1 MFDFDSSTFIGL
13 VVAAFFLIFIFVK
26 YVRIVPQNE
35 AYVVERLGKYRAT
48 LLSGFH
54 LLMPFFDR
62 VGYKHTLKEQVIDVP
77 SQTCITR
84 DNISVEVDGVL
95 YMTVMDAKKAS
106 YGVDNYHF
114 AAIQIAQTT
123 MRSVIG
129 KLELDRT
136 FEERESINADI
147 INAVDKA
154 SEPWGIKVNR
164 YEVRNITPPQS
175 IKDAMEQYMKA
186 EREKRAEIARSE
198 GERQAEINRAEGEKL
213 AKINVSEGEKQ
224 KLINEAEGRA
234 AQIRLVAEAT
244 SSGLKAVAEAIG
256 HPGGED
262 AVSLRIAEA
271 YLGEFGKLA
280 KANNTMIIPSNVV
293 DIASVVA
300 VGKQVLESNKKSG
313 GK

>member
-1 MFDFDSSTFIGL
+1 MNFNSSTLTGL
-13 VVAAFFLIFIFVK
+13 MVAAAFLIFIFVK

-35 AYVVERLGKYRAT
+35 AFVVERLGKFHAT
-48 LLSGFH
+48 LISGFH
-54 LLMPFFDR
+54 LLIPFLDR
-62 VGYKHTLKEQVIDVP
+62 VAYKHTLKEQVIDVA
-77 SQTCITR
+77 SQICITR

-95 YMTVMDAKKAS
+95 YMTVMDPKKAS
-106 YGVDNYHF
+106 YGVDHYHF

-136 FEERESINADI
+136 FEERETINAAI
-147 INAVDKA
+147 IEAVDKA

-198 GERQAEINRAEGEKL
+198 GERQAEVNRAEGEKQ
-213 AKINVSEGEKQ
+213 AKINISEGEKQ
-224 KLINEAEGRA
+224 RLINEAEGHA
-234 AQIRLVAEAT
+234 SQIRLVAEAT
-244 SSGLKAVAEAIG
+244 ALGLKMVAEVIG
-256 HPGGED
+256 QPGGDE
-262 AVSLRIAEA
+262 AVSLRIAES

-280 KANNTMIIPSNVV
+280 KASNTMIIPNNVV

-300 VGKQVLESNKKSG
+300 VGKQVLAANKKA
-313 GK
+313 

>member
-1 MFDFDSSTFIGL
+1 MSYFLDSTLPILVIG
-13 VVAAFFLIFIFVK
+13 AFFLVFLFVK
-26 YVRIVPQNE
+26 YVRIVPQNQ
-35 AYVVERLGKYRAT
+35 AFVVERLGKFNTT
-48 LLSGFH
+48 LVSGFH
-54 LLMPFFDR
+54 LLLPFLDR
-62 VGYKHTLKEQVIDVP
+62 VAYKHTLKEQVIDVP

-95 YMTVMDAKKAS
+95 YMTVMDPKKAS

-147 INAVDKA
+147 IEAVDKA
-154 SEPWGIKVNR
+154 SDPWGIKVNR

-198 GERQAEINRAEGEKL
+198 GERQAAINRADGEKQ
-213 AKINVSEGEKQ
+213 AKINLSEGEKQ
-224 KLINEAEGRA
+224 KRINEAEGEA

-244 SSGLKAVAEAIG
+244 AKGLQMVAETITN
-256 HPGGED
+256 PGGGD
-262 AVSLRIAEA
+262 AVSLRLAEA
-271 YLGEFGKLA
+271 YINEFGKLA
-280 KANNTMIIPSNVV
+280 QKSNAMIIPANVA
-293 DIASVVA
+293 DIASFVA
-300 VGKQVLESNKKSG
+300 VGKSVLQSG
-313 GK
+313 RQG

>member
-1 MFDFDSSTFIGL
+1 MNFIDNSLFVGL
-13 VVAAFFLIFIFVK
+13 TMAAAFLIFLFVK

-35 AYVVERLGKYRAT
+35 AFVIERLGKYHAT
-48 LLSGFH
+48 LVSGFH
-54 LLMPFFDR
+54 LLLPFLDR
-62 VGYKHTLKEQVIDVP
+62 VAYKHTLKEQVIDVP
-77 SQTCITR
+77 PQICITR

-95 YMTVMDAKKAS
+95 YLTVMDPQRAS
-106 YGVDNYHF
+106 YGVDRYHF
-114 AAIQIAQTT
+114 AAIQMAQTT

-136 FEERESINADI
+136 FEERETINTAI

-154 SEPWGIKVNR
+154 SDPWGIKINR
-164 YEVRNITPPQS
+164 YEIRNITPPQS

-198 GERQAEINRAEGEKL
+198 GERQAKINTADGEKQ
-213 AKINVSEGEKQ
+213 AKINLSEGEKQ
-224 KLINEAEGRA
+224 KRINEAEGEA

-244 SSGLKAVAEAIG
+244 ALGLKVVAEAIG
-256 HPGGED
+256 VPGGGE

-271 YLGEFGKLA
+271 YLNEFGKLA
-280 KANNTMIIPSNVV
+280 KAGNSMIIPANVV

-300 VGKQVLESNKKSG
+300 VGKQVLASG
-313 GK
+313 KGDGKA

>member
-1 MFDFDSSTFIGL
+1 MDINSSTLTVL
-13 VVAAFFLIFIFVK
+13 VVAAFFVIFLFVK

-35 AYVVERLGKYRAT
+35 AFVVERLGKYHAT
-48 LLSGFH
+48 LISGFH
-54 LLMPFFDR
+54 LLLPFLDR
-62 VGYKHTLKEQVIDVP
+62 VSYKHTLKEQVIDVP
-77 SQTCITR
+77 SQICITR

-95 YMTVMDAKKAS
+95 YMTVMDPKLAS

-175 IKDAMEQYMKA
+175 IKEAMERHMKA
-186 EREKRAEIARSE
+186 ERDKRAEIARSE
-198 GERQAEINRAEGEKL
+198 GDRQAEINRAEGEKL
-213 AKINVSEGEKQ
+213 AKINISEGEKQ
-224 KLINEAEGRA
+224 RLINEAEGQA
-234 AQIRLVAEAT
+234 SKIKLVADAT
-244 SSGLKAVAEAIG
+244 ATGLKMVAEAIG

-271 YLGEFGKLA
+271 YLNEFGKLA
-280 KANNTMIIPSNVV
+280 QTNNTMIIPTNVA
-293 DIASVVA
+293 DIASIVA
-300 VGKQVLESNKKSG
+300 VGKQVLESKKSG
-313 GK
+313 A

>member
-1 MFDFDSSTFIGL
+1 MDISSSTLTAL
-13 VVAAFFLIFIFVK
+13 VVGAVFIIFLFTK

-35 AYVVERLGKYRAT
+35 AYVVERLGKYHAT
-48 LLSGFH
+48 LISGFH
-54 LLMPFFDR
+54 LLLPFFDQ
-62 VGYKHTLKEQVIDVP
+62 VSYKHTLKEQVIDVP
-77 SQTCITR
+77 SQICITR

-95 YMTVMDAKKAS
+95 YMTVMDPKLAS
-106 YGVDNYHF
+106 YGVDRYHF

-147 INAVDKA
+147 ISAVDKA

-175 IKDAMEQYMKA
+175 IKDAMERYMKA
-186 EREKRAEIARSE
+186 ERDKRAEIARSE

-213 AKINVSEGEKQ
+213 AKINISEGEKM

-234 AQIRLVAEAT
+234 TQIRLVAEAT
-244 SSGLKAVAEAIG
+244 ATGLKAVGEAIG
-256 HPGGED
+256 QPGGED

-293 DIASVVA
+293 DIASIVA
-300 VGKQVLESNKKSG
+300 VGKQVLESKKNDKG
-313 GK
+313 